1 MAFKLKDE
9 TKLSRPVNGS
19 SSRSYPSDNPADILQ
34 HGCPCLGSIEP
45 TVQCTFLENE
55 VQHIDK
61 QFHTV
66 AEAMGVIQKYE
77 SIIDVDIENR
87 KAYVRVTG
95 QSARTWKQ
103 L

>member
-55 VQHIDK
+55 V
-61 QFHTV
+61 
-66 AEAMGVIQKYE
+66 
-77 SIIDVDIENR
+77 
-87 KAYVRVTG
+87 
-95 QSARTWKQ
+95 
-103 L
+103 

>member
-34 HGCPCLGSIEP
+34 HGCPCLGSIEQL
-45 TVQCTFLENE
+45 VENE
-55 VQHIDK
+55 MNLKMKCSTLTNTDK

-66 AEAMGVIQKYE
+66 AEAMGVI
-77 SIIDVDIENR
+77 
-87 KAYVRVTG
+87 
-95 QSARTWKQ
+95 
-103 L
+103 